1 MFVGDR
7 KMQKSNVK
15 LVRLD
20 VKENDIIFNGE
31 RNLLEDLEKIQS
43 RYDIFKMTGEGDC
56 NVFGHIKGP
65 ACAGLLEEKGVD
77 KGQGNLQGLV

>member
-1 MFVGDR
+1 M
-7 KMQKSNVK
+7 
-15 LVRLD
+15 
-20 VKENDIIFNGE
+20 
-31 RNLLEDLEKIQS
+31 LEDLEKIQS

-65 ACAGLLEEKGVD
+65 ACAGLLGEKGVD